1 MVAPVSVGLK
11 IASNRRKTL
20 LSTTL
25 KLCTYSCAIILFT
38 ACAQQP
44 QQHLWEI
51 NSLEQLNG
59 LPVAAE
65 GNPQLIDT
73 PYGQAVRFDGEGDRL
88 LIDANPL
95 GEATEFTV
103 EIIFRPND
111 AFPNNW
117 EPRFFHIEA
126 PDNPNRRITIELR
139 LNDRQQWYLDTY
151 IKSEM
156 SQHTLIDETLVHPVG
171 EWAHAAIT
179 YKDRQFTA
187 YVNGEKE
194 LSAEVDYLP
203 IAANGQ
209 TSIGARMNRVH
220 WFNGDIL
227 AVGISHE
234 ALAPEEFLLMKRY
247 EL

>member
-1 MVAPVSVGLK
+1 M
-11 IASNRRKTL
+11 
-20 LSTTL
+20 LSTVA
-25 KLCTYSCAIILFT
+25 KFCTYSCAIVLFT
-38 ACAQQP
+38 PCAQQP
-44 QQHLWEI
+44 QQHFWKI
-51 NSLEQLNG
+51 NSLEQIDG
-59 LPVAAE
+59 LPVTAE
-65 GNPQLIDT
+65 GNPELIDS
-73 PYGQAVRFDGEGDRL
+73 PYGQAVSFDGEGDRL
-88 LIDANPL
+88 LVDTNPL
-95 GEATEFTV
+95 GDATEFTV

-111 AFPNNW
+111 AFPNNR

-126 PDNPNRRITIELR
+126 PDNSNRRITIELR

-151 IKSEM
+151 IKSEV

-171 EWAHAAIT
+171 EWAHAAVT

-227 AVGISHE
+227 AVRITHQV
-234 ALAPEEFLLMKRY
+234 LPPEEFLRPTDFVDGR
-247 EL
+247 